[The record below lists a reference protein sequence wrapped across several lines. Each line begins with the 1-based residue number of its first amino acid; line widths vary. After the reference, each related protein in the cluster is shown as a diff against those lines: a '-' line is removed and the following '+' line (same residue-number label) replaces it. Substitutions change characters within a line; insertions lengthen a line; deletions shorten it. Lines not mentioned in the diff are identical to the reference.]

1 MHESSTMPVVVLV
14 EDDEAT
20 REFLAEN
27 LSADGFEVHP
37 TPDPGRGL
45 SWCASR
51 RPTVAL
57 IDVNAGSGRRFA
69 AAVRRQVQAGVD
81 PCLPMILLSD
91 STSELD
97 ALRAFDAGADD
108 YVTKPFSYLE
118 LRARL
123 RALLRRAQMR
133 TPAAAG
139 VLHTGALRVD
149 VMTRRVTLREH
160 QIDLSR
166 REFTLLCALATE
178 PQRVF
183 TKAQLLRSLCE
194 PTTPTRTSRTL
205 DSHAVRLRHK
215 LAVDGDRFV
224 VNVWG
229 VGYALQ
235 RDPPKM

>member
-1 MHESSTMPVVVLV
+1 
-14 EDDEAT
+14 
-20 REFLAEN
+20 
-27 LSADGFEVHP
+27 
-37 TPDPGRGL
+37 
-45 SWCASR
+45 
-51 RPTVAL
+51 
-57 IDVNAGSGRRFA
+57 
-69 AAVRRQVQAGVD
+69 
-81 PCLPMILLSD
+81 MILLSES
-91 STSELD
+91 STELD

-108 YVTKPFSYLE
+108 YVTKPFSYPE

-133 TPAAAG
+133 TAAAG
-139 VLHTGALRVD
+139 VLHAGALRID
-149 VMTRRVTLREH
+149 VATRRVTLREH

-183 TKAQLLRSLCE
+183 TKAQLRSLWE
-194 PTTPTRTSRTL
+194 PSAPVGTSRTL

-235 RDPPKM
+235 RDRVKM

>member
-1 MHESSTMPVVVLV
+1 
-14 EDDEAT
+14 
-20 REFLAEN
+20 
-27 LSADGFEVHP
+27 
-37 TPDPGRGL
+37 
-45 SWCASR
+45 
-51 RPTVAL
+51 
-57 IDVNAGSGRRFA
+57 
-69 AAVRRQVQAGVD
+69 
-81 PCLPMILLSD
+81 MILLSE
-91 STSELD
+91 SRTELD

-108 YVTKPFSYLE
+108 YVTKPFSYPE

-133 TPAAAG
+133 TAAAG
-139 VLHTGALRVD
+139 VLHAGALRVD
-149 VMTRRVTLREH
+149 LVTRRVTLREH

-183 TKAQLLRSLCE
+183 TKAQLRSLLVL
-194 PTTPTRTSRTL
+194 TAAVGTSRTL

-235 RDPPKM
+235 RDRVKM